1 MNASWSSFHF
11 SIGTFFS
18 YSENIVLLW
27 YIKTREKISGKKK
40 KQHLKCC
47 CKMQYGAIKQPAV
60 LKNSSRIKRGLH
72 WMGREIIAE

>member
-40 KQHLKCC
+40 KTTS
-47 CKMQYGAIKQPAV
+47 KMLLQNAIWCHKTT
-60 LKNSSRIKRGLH
+60 SSFEEFFKDKAWVALDG
-72 WMGREIIAE
+72 